1 MEWSGF
7 NSIKKQIGVVFIGG
21 FLGFLYYSFIGCDQ
35 GCSITG
41 SPINSTI
48 YGTFMGLI
56 FVWPTSKER
65 NKK

>member
-48 YGTFMGLI
+48 YGAFMGLI

-65 NKK
+65 KKK